1 MKAQQIGVRMTD
13 EDLEL
18 LRRVCEARREDVSDF
33 VRRSIMIQ
41 LGQLG
46 FVKASTLKALGLRE
60 NIEAE

>member
-1 MKAQQIGVRMTD
+1 MTD